1 MHLHLSPNHALFV
14 ALCLFGLQ
22 FYASDI
28 SILLSCLLA
37 VIIIWKADPRYLHV
51 LLVLFLR
58 PANFLLKDYGL
69 DLFSQGVFQANGFE
83 IGGFFL
89 NVPLACAIVAGL
101 RVICDYFFKVKSILS
116 TCRMIFFLWLSAF
129 IPTSIIC
136 FRGFAEGND
145 GWSEP
150 MRYLLISGTYFYG
163 IILGQKWLRSFD
175 LIYKKLSPF
184 ILILLLLSASALFHH
199 RLLWYFAAFVPALF
213 FCCWDMKN
221 IKARFIYLLSYICIG
236 LYCAGITVPGEGTFT
251 LLGLFFISTLLG
263 IFVFLRKGFLKS
275 LISWNIGLPALI
287 ISILFVVFVVKATEE
302 SGLGSPISSAD
313 NVTMV
318 EKLKSKIF
326 YDRANWWQA
335 NIEYILEPPYFLKP
349 SGRPFVLHHISRG
362 DIYVKSG
369 AHNTFIQ
376 SIRTN
381 GWYSGIV
388 IIIILCIA
396 VMKNT
401 LVYRR
406 SHIGEIK
413 AVAIATIATGTFGA
427 MTGHYVFGLD
437 AGFWIMTFAGFSYS
451 VFLIYE
457 QPSVLVKARQAKWL
471 HL

>member
-1 MHLHLSPNHALFV
+1 MKLRFTPNHALFV
-14 ALCLFGLQ
+14 ALSLFGLQ
-22 FYASDI
+22 FYAPDI

-37 VIIIWKADPRYLHV
+37 AIITWKADPLYLHV
-51 LLVLFLR
+51 MLVMFLS
-58 PANFLLKDYGL
+58 PSNFLLKDYVSA
-69 DLFSQGVFQANGFE
+69 LFPQEALNPHGFG

-89 NVPLACAIVAGL
+89 NVPIVCAIVAGL
-101 RVICDYFFKVKSILS
+101 RVIYDYFFKVKSILS

-136 FRGFAEGND
+136 FRGLAEGNN

-150 MRYLLISGTYFYG
+150 IRYLLIAGTYFYG
-163 IILGQKWLRSFD
+163 MILGQKWPRSFD

-184 ILILLLLSASALFHH
+184 ILILLLLSAFALFHH

-213 FCCWDMKN
+213 FCCWNMKN
-221 IKARFIYLLSYICIG
+221 KKARFIYLLSYVFIG
-236 LYCAGITVPGEGTFT
+236 LYCAGFTLPGEGTFT
-251 LLGLFFISTLLG
+251 LIGLFFISTLLG
-263 IFVFLRKGFLKS
+263 VFAFSRKGFLKN

-287 ISILFVVFVVKATEE
+287 ISILFVVFVVKVTEE
-302 SGLGSPISSAD
+302 FGLGSPISSAD

-362 DIYVKSG
+362 DIYVKAG

-437 AGFWIMTFAGFSYS
+437 AGFWIMTLAGISYS
-451 VFLIYE
+451 AFLIYE
-457 QPSVLVKARQAKWL
+457 QPSVHVKARQAKWL

>member
-1 MHLHLSPNHALFV
+1 MKLRFTPNHALFV
-14 ALCLFGLQ
+14 ALSLLGLQ
-22 FYASDI
+22 FYAPDI

-37 VIIIWKADPRYLHV
+37 AIIIWKADPRYLHV

-89 NVPLACAIVAGL
+89 NVPLTCAIVAGL
-101 RVICDYFFKVKSILS
+101 RVVCDYFFKAKSILS

-129 IPTSIIC
+129 IPTLIIC
-136 FRGFAEGND
+136 FRGLAEGNN

-150 MRYLLISGTYFYG
+150 IRYLLIAGTYFYG
-163 IILGQKWLRSFD
+163 MILGQKWPRSFD

-213 FCCWDMKN
+213 FCCWDINNK
-221 IKARFIYLLSYICIG
+221 KARFVYLLSYSIG
-236 LYCAGITVPGEGTFT
+236 LYCTGITSPGEGTFT

-263 IFVFLRKGFLKS
+263 IFTFLKKGFLKS

-302 SGLGSPISSAD
+302 FGLGSPISSVG
-313 NVTMV
+313 NVAMA
-318 EKLKSKIF
+318 ERLKSKIF

-349 SGRPFVLHHISRG
+349 SGRFFVLHHISRG
-362 DIYVKSG
+362 DIDIKAG
-369 AHNTFIQ
+369 AHNTFIH

-396 VMKNT
+396 VMKNA
-401 LVYRR
+401 LVYRK
-406 SHIGEIK
+406 SYIGEIK
-413 AVAIATIATGTFGA
+413 AVAIATIATGIFGA
-427 MTGHYVFGLD
+427 MTGHYVLGLY
-437 AGFWIMTFAGFSYS
+437 AGFWIMTLAGASYS